1 LYRFFIVD
9 KQDPDTR
16 LFSSAPFFVFSYAT
30 SQWAGSPF
38 RPLVKVSDLQI
49 RAGSEPDSN
58 TLSNLKLLKRLVLPW
73 CRLPGSHERTSTE
86 LSLSARIGCLF
97 SGHQNWRPNA
107 SEKQRKFVK
116 IEGFCSARARPTV
129 TPAILPRIV
138 NFSAEIAFSGL
149 KQMARRKC
157 KFLRRYSLLCHVMDV
172 NPASNP
178 TGSEAC
184 SGNVGSTSKAASRS
198 LRGMCEHRL
207 WRAGKGC
214 PRFRFIPQRVEVFKQ
229 AAGELLPCRGKAL
242 VLVKEV
248 MGDFVGEHE

>member
-1 LYRFFIVD
+1 MYRFFIVD

-16 LFSSAPFFVFSYAT
+16 LFSSAPFFVFCYAT

-97 SGHQNWRPNA
+97 SGHQNWGPNA

-116 IEGFCSARARPTV
+116 IEGFCSGSATNPHSCDSLKNCELYGGKCLHPRTYPQQTLNRRAKYRTSL
-129 TPAILPRIV
+129 AL
-138 NFSAEIAFSGL
+138 
-149 KQMARRKC
+149 
-157 KFLRRYSLLCHVMDV
+157 RYS
-172 NPASNP
+172 
-178 TGSEAC
+178 
-184 SGNVGSTSKAASRS
+184 
-198 LRGMCEHRL
+198 
-207 WRAGKGC
+207 
-214 PRFRFIPQRVEVFKQ
+214 
-229 AAGELLPCRGKAL
+229 
-242 VLVKEV
+242 
-248 MGDFVGEHE
+248 